1 MTLAPPKPRQYST
14 ADRLILGLQQLAR
27 IIPEQASNA
36 LADPMLDNLLPTDYP
51 GNNQL
56 DNPLT
61 AADQQ
66 LSANLMRVNHAGEVA
81 AQGLYVG
88 QTACARSK
96 DTGDFLRAAG
106 KQERD
111 HLQWCQQRLTEL
123 HSRPSLLSPFWHGGS
138 VVIGV
143 LNGLRGDSWSLG
155 FVAETERQVE
165 AHLQQHLTRLPQA
178 DHQSRAIIEAMLKDE
193 AGHRVNAESAGAKP
207 LPWPVR
213 AAMKLS
219 ARVMTVTAFRF

>member
-1 MTLAPPKPRQYST
+1 MTLVLPKSRQYST
-14 ADRLILGLQQLAR
+14 ADRLIIGLQQLAR
-27 IIPEQASNA
+27 IIPEQTSNA
-36 LADPMLDNLLPTDYP
+36 LADPILDNQLPVDYP

-56 DNPLT
+56 DDPLT
-61 AADQQ
+61 DADQR

-81 AQGLYVG
+81 AQGLYIG
-88 QTACARSK
+88 QAACARSDITRK
-96 DTGDFLRAAG
+96 FLRTAG
-106 KQERD
+106 QQERD

-123 HSRPSLLSPFWHGGS
+123 HSQPSLLSPFWHGGS

-165 AHLQQHLTRLPQA
+165 AHLQKHLNRLPQA
-178 DHQSRAIIEAMLKDE
+178 DHQSRAIIETMLRDE
-193 AGHRVNAESAGAKP
+193 AGHRVNAEATGAKP
-207 LPWPVR
+207 LPWSVR

-219 ARVMTVTAFRF
+219 AKVMTATAFRF

>member
-1 MTLAPPKPRQYST
+1 MTLDLPKPRQYSA
-14 ADRLILGLQQLAR
+14 ADRLIIGLQQLAR

-36 LADPMLDNLLPTDYP
+36 LTDPILDSQLPVEYP
-51 GNNQL
+51 GNDQL

-61 AADQQ
+61 DANQQ

-88 QTACARSK
+88 QAACARIDS
-96 DTGDFLRAAG
+96 TREFLRAAG
-106 KQERD
+106 QQERD

-165 AHLQQHLTRLPQA
+165 AHLQKHLTRLPQT
-178 DHQSRAIIEAMLKDE
+178 DHQSRGIIEAMLKDE
-193 AGHRVNAESAGAKP
+193 AIHRTDAVAAGGKS
-207 LPWPVR
+207 LPWPVH

-219 ARVMTVTAFRF
+219 AKVMTATAFRF